1 MFKRIDRYIMGKFM
15 ATFFVAITLILA
27 LTIVFDVSEKLD
39 GFIGRPGFKP
49 SMKEILF
56 DYYLHFVPYFG
67 NLFSPLFVFISV
79 IFFTSR
85 MASRLEIISILS
97 TGISYWRLLVPYLV
111 SASLI
116 AIISWT
122 LTNFILPRS
131 NEIRI
136 KFEKKYFG
144 KRSETSYNFH
154 RQLSKGEFVYVE
166 RYDVRANRA
175 SKFSYEKM
183 ENENLVLKI
192 MAGHIVYDSITG
204 GWQLHD
210 YIIRTF
216 DGLNEKV
223 RRGQL
228 LDTNFAFTPAF
239 FKYDLKKIEM
249 MSNRELSAYIEE
261 ERAKGSEFINL
272 YLIEK
277 HNRNAN
283 PFSTIILTLLGVPIA
298 SRKVRGGI
306 GFHLAMG
313 VAMAFSYIFLMRVT
327 TTFAL
332 NGIMSPWLAVWFPN
346 FIFAG
351 VGFVLTRFAQ
361 K

>member
-1 MFKRIDRYIMGKFM
+1 MIKRIDRYIMGKFL

-49 SMKEILF
+49 SMKEILL
-56 DYYLHFVPYFG
+56 DYYLNFIPFFG

-85 MASRLEIISILS
+85 MASRLEIISILA
-97 TGISYWRLLVPYLV
+97 TGISYWRLLIPFLA
-111 SASLI
+111 SATLI
-116 AIISWT
+116 ACISWT
-122 LTNFILPRS
+122 LTNYVLPHS
-131 NEIRI
+131 NEVRI

-144 KRSETSYNFH
+144 RASETSPNFH
-154 RQLSKGEFVYVE
+154 RQLSKGEFVFVE

-175 SKFSYEKM
+175 SKFSYEKI
-183 ENENLVLKI
+183 ENDNLVLKI

-210 YIIRTF
+210 YIIRSF

-228 LDTNFAFTPAF
+228 MDTSFAFTPAF
-239 FKYDLKKIEM
+239 FKHDLKKMEM
-249 MSNRELSAYIEE
+249 MSNRELNDYIAE
-261 ERAKGSEFINL
+261 ERAKGSEFINH

-313 VAMAFSYIFLMRVT
+313 VAMAFTYIFLMRVT

-332 NGIMSPWLAVWFPN
+332 NGIMSPWLAVWLPN
-346 FIFAG
+346 FLFAG
-351 VGFVLTRFAQ
+351 VGLVLTRFAQ